1 MEGEGLVPAL
11 GEDGHRL
18 LQGPAGRLTRVD
30 LEALR
35 VTHAG
40 EHVARR
46 YGDVLGTLLTPSTVC
61 GVAVNAQT
69 NRVYVSTQETGS
81 VSVLDPQAGSRAV
94 IETRSLFGSTRAT
107 EVLPNDID
115 VNPQGDAV
123 SVVNKTA
130 RSLVTATGGLAPS

>member
-1 MEGEGLVPAL
+1 MTSLDASAVTVV
-11 GEDGHRL
+11 DGSSL
-18 LQGPAGRLTRVD
+18 SVV
-30 LEALR
+30 E
-35 VTHAG
+35 
-40 EHVARR
+40 
-46 YGDVLGTLLTPSTVC
+46 TLLTPSVAC

-115 VNPQGDAV
+115 VNPQADGV
-123 SVVNKTA
+123 YEVNKTS
-130 RSLVTATGGLAPS
+130 RSLVTAAGDLAPS